1 MNRDDP
7 ACDGAT
13 RLETRLGDE
22 VISLEEF
29 AEWAPGQRLGPYCLK
44 RMLGKGGMG
53 VVWLADQTEPLEREI
68 ALKLLRIQREK
79 PLLEA
84 YFEIERQALARLNHP
99 CIAQIHDAGRLGDD
113 VLYFAMEYVPG
124 PSLKELN
131 ASRQLSWQE
140 IAVLMIKVCTGV
152 QYAHQRGL
160 IHRDL
165 KPANILVN
173 ETDDGLLPKIIDFG
187 IAISLTSSTSGRGHA
202 NRGGGTPAYM
212 PPEQHTSGNGDIDAR
227 ADVYA
232 LGAILSELLYQA
244 PGSQAAFSTIAG
256 EERCRTLAAGL
267 GRTSGTVEPRIRS
280 LAEGLRDA
288 PRELVAIAHKA
299 LSREREQRYESAS
312 ALADDLRAWLQN
324 RPVHALGQSRAY
336 ALRCFVRRNRV
347 ATAAAVL
354 ISLSLVGGML
364 TALHGLDQARAARQ
378 IADERRAD
386 AESLV
391 QFMLGDFAENLRP
404 IGRLDLLDEVGQQAM
419 EYLARQTHDDD
430 PQTVLNRARALKTLG
445 EVQVTRQ
452 QFELAQRS
460 LSEAERLV
468 QPWLEGDSDLRAD
481 FLFEAGN
488 IEFWLGAVAYRLED
502 LESTEQYWHNYL
514 ERAETLVEVAPE
526 DPRGETE
533 LGYAYNNLGTLAEQR
548 GQFEN
553 ALEYFQRVAQLRRK
567 LVTAPDDPGVLDLA
581 NTLSWTSRIQRRIGR
596 PVAASAALEEA
607 LDLVTGF
614 RAHSD
619 DVRAL
624 IHEAT
629 LRDLLGTD
637 SHWRGDL
644 ERARDEWL
652 RSLQL
657 QEQVVANDPTRP
669 RRRAALART
678 AYKLARNPLSTTE
691 QAEGWVARA
700 EAIRHELQSESG
712 QSDLHLDLHHCISAF
727 ALARPP
733 DLQSDCVTR
742 IWPKTR
748 DAIRSN
754 DADRRKQEL
763 AAELA
768 LVLNRIYPD
777 QVTSEQL
784 AETESILAG
793 TPGDGN
799 RTLPRLRL
807 RRELIEQSQS
817 SETELA
823 SLDEQIQRLLAE

>member
-364 TALHGLDQARAARQ
+364 TAG
-378 IADERRAD
+378 
-386 AESLV
+386 
-391 QFMLGDFAENLRP
+391 
-404 IGRLDLLDEVGQQAM
+404 
-419 EYLARQTHDDD
+419 
-430 PQTVLNRARALKTLG
+430 
-445 EVQVTRQ
+445 
-452 QFELAQRS
+452 
-460 LSEAERLV
+460 
-468 QPWLEGDSDLRAD
+468 
-481 FLFEAGN
+481 
-488 IEFWLGAVAYRLED
+488 
-502 LESTEQYWHNYL
+502 
-514 ERAETLVEVAPE
+514 
-526 DPRGETE
+526 
-533 LGYAYNNLGTLAEQR
+533 
-548 GQFEN
+548 
-553 ALEYFQRVAQLRRK
+553 
-567 LVTAPDDPGVLDLA
+567 
-581 NTLSWTSRIQRRIGR
+581 
-596 PVAASAALEEA
+596 
-607 LDLVTGF
+607 
-614 RAHSD
+614 
-619 DVRAL
+619 
-624 IHEAT
+624 
-629 LRDLLGTD
+629 
-637 SHWRGDL
+637 
-644 ERARDEWL
+644 
-652 RSLQL
+652 
-657 QEQVVANDPTRP
+657 
-669 RRRAALART
+669 
-678 AYKLARNPLSTTE
+678 
-691 QAEGWVARA
+691 
-700 EAIRHELQSESG
+700 
-712 QSDLHLDLHHCISAF
+712 
-727 ALARPP
+727 
-733 DLQSDCVTR
+733 
-742 IWPKTR
+742 
-748 DAIRSN
+748 
-754 DADRRKQEL
+754 
-763 AAELA
+763 
-768 LVLNRIYPD
+768 
-777 QVTSEQL
+777 
-784 AETESILAG
+784 
-793 TPGDGN
+793 
-799 RTLPRLRL
+799 
-807 RRELIEQSQS
+807 
-817 SETELA
+817 
-823 SLDEQIQRLLAE
+823 